1 MSVLALKSFPE
12 GFPNDVNDVLRAM
25 SFTNGEKV
33 KISGSMSLRS
43 QLYAGDYDGV
53 ERIETHGSKIHA
65 VKSLARKFKN
75 VLRKLKT
82 IPNTYIGDIKSG
94 SIEEWV
100 IIKQPY
106 NYDYSIE
113 KLEELYK
120 KGIIDSDQ
128 YHHGLKV
135 IKPKITKLEYL
146 GLQRD
151 FRPNIVRW
159 KVHEVMAGHK
169 TLIDGRK
176 YTLEEAFQAPV
187 ITKLDVISWVQNNR
201 FTDFSMIYIFRNNGK
216 KLNTVER
223 NTEEALR
230 ENIFM
235 LYHEKSYFKMAKRI
249 FSLAKFHKQIGVL
262 HKFLPLFN
270 GDAGRIYS
278 LYGDIGTLEELLEV
292 TENVPFNKIE
302 FELDQFKA
310 RLSNI
315 NMESYIPQEHHI
327 FNLIGRIV
335 NMRSQTYSKTY
346 LARVLEEIKKILEKL
361 LNAYA
366 KGYLVREGLFPEFQ

>member
-65 VKSLARKFKN
+65 VKSLVRKFKN

-100 IIKQPY
+100 IIKEP
-106 NYDYSIE
+106 YDYEYSIG

-128 YHHGLKV
+128 YHQGMKDF
-135 IKPKITKLEYL
+135 KPKITKLEYL

-159 KVHEVMAGHK
+159 KVHEVLTGYK

-249 FSLAKFHKQIGVL
+249 FSLAKFHKQTGIL

-270 GDAGRIYS
+270 GDAGRIYI
-278 LYGDIGTLEELLEV
+278 LYGDIGTLEELLDV
-292 TENVPFNKIE
+292 ADNVPFNKIE
-302 FELDQFKA
+302 FELDQFKG

-327 FNLIGRIV
+327 FELIGRIV
-335 NMRSQTYSKTY
+335 NMRKQTYSKTY
-346 LARVLEEIKKILEKL
+346 LSRILEEIKKILEKL

-366 KGYLVREGLFPEFQ
+366 KGYLMREGLFPEF

>member
-12 GFPNDVNDVLRAM
+12 GFPNDVNDVLKAM

-33 KISGSMSLRS
+33 KLSGSMSLRS

-53 ERIETHGSKIHA
+53 ERIETHGSKLHV
-65 VKSLARKFKN
+65 VKSLVRKFKN
-75 VLRKLKT
+75 VLKKLKAV
-82 IPNTYIGDIKSG
+82 PNTYIGDIKSG

-100 IIKQPY
+100 IIKEPY
-106 NYDYSIE
+106 NYEYSSN

-128 YHHGLKV
+128 YNHGIKN

-151 FRPNIVRW
+151 FRPNIIRW
-159 KVHEVMAGHK
+159 KFNEVMAGYK

-235 LYHEKSYFKMAKRI
+235 LFHEKSYFKMAKRI
-249 FSLAKFHKQIGVL
+249 FSLAKFHKQTAIL
-262 HKFLPLFN
+262 HKLLPLFN

-278 LYGDIGTLEELLEV
+278 LYGDIGTLEDLLDV
-292 TENVPFNKIE
+292 ADDVPYNKIE
-302 FELDQFKA
+302 FELDQFKG

-315 NMESYIPQEHHI
+315 NMDSYIPKEHHI

-335 NMRSQTYSKTY
+335 NMRSQTYSKIY
-346 LARVLEEIKKILEKL
+346 LARVLEEIKKILEKIL
-361 LNAYA
+361 SAFA
-366 KGYLVREGLFPEFQ
+366 KGYLTREGLFPEF

>member
-249 FSLAKFHKQIGVL
+249 FSLAKFHKQTGVL

>member
-12 GFPNDVNDVLRAM
+12 GFPNDVNDVLKAM

-33 KISGSMSLRS
+33 KLSGSMSLRS

-53 ERIETHGSKIHA
+53 ERIETHGSKLHV
-65 VKSLARKFKN
+65 VKSLVRKFKN
-75 VLRKLKT
+75 VLKKLKAV
-82 IPNTYIGDIKSG
+82 PNTYIGDIKSG

-100 IIKQPY
+100 IIKEPY
-106 NYDYSIE
+106 NYEYSSN

-128 YHHGLKV
+128 YNHGIKN

-151 FRPNIVRW
+151 FRPNIIRW
-159 KVHEVMAGHK
+159 KFNEVMAGYK

-235 LYHEKSYFKMAKRI
+235 LFHEKSYFKMAKRI
-249 FSLAKFHKQIGVL
+249 FSLAKFHKQTAIL
-262 HKFLPLFN
+262 HKLLPLFN

-278 LYGDIGTLEELLEV
+278 LYGDIGTLEDLLDV
-292 TENVPFNKIE
+292 ADDVPYNKIE
-302 FELDQFKA
+302 FELDQFKG

-315 NMESYIPQEHHI
+315 NMDSYIPKEHHV

-335 NMRSQTYSKTY
+335 NMRSQTYSKIY
-346 LARVLEEIKKILEKL
+346 LARVLEEIKKILEKI
-361 LNAYA
+361 LNAFA
-366 KGYLVREGLFPEFQ
+366 KGYLTREGLFPEF

>member
-33 KISGSMSLRS
+33 KLSGSMSLRS

-53 ERIETHGSKIHA
+53 EKIETHGSKIHA
-65 VKSLARKFKN
+65 VKSLVRKFKN

-82 IPNTYIGDIKSG
+82 LPNTYIGDIKSG

-100 IIKQPY
+100 IIKSPY
-106 NYDYSIE
+106 NYEYSIG

-120 KGIIDSDQ
+120 KGIIDSEQ
-128 YHHGLKV
+128 YHHGLKD

-151 FRPNIVRW
+151 FRPNIIRW
-159 KVHEVMAGHK
+159 KVHEVMTGHK

-249 FSLAKFHKQIGVL
+249 FSLAKIHKQTAML
-262 HKFLPLFN
+262 HKLLPLFN

-278 LYGDIGTLEELLEV
+278 LHGDIGTLEELLDV
-292 TENVPFNKIE
+292 ADNVPFNKIE
-302 FELDQFKA
+302 FELDQFKG

-315 NMESYIPQEHHI
+315 NMESYIPHEHHV

-346 LARVLEEIKKILEKL
+346 LARILEEIKKILEKL
-361 LNAYA
+361 LNAFA
-366 KGYLVREGLFPEFQ
+366 KGYLTREGLFPEF

>member
-1 MSVLALKSFPE
+1 MSVLTLKSFPE

-106 NYDYSIE
+106 NYEYSIG

-159 KVHEVMAGHK
+159 KVHEVMAGYK

-249 FSLAKFHKQIGVL
+249 FSLAKFHKQVGIL

-302 FELDQFKA
+302 FELDQFKG

-315 NMESYIPQEHHI
+315 NMESYIPQEHHV